1 VGDDDEKLFQILK
14 ERITKDMENRRK
26 EAERLHR
33 LQNSDILD
41 VEAQK

>member
-1 VGDDDEKLFQILK
+1 
-14 ERITKDMENRRK
+14 MENRRK

-41 VEAQK
+41 VEAQKQIEEMIR